1 MIIRRFE
8 NGDETAVAELIQT
21 TLRVSNSKDYPADF
35 IEENVKS
42 HTKEVILERVQEAH
56 FYVALDGEDII
67 GCGGITGYWG
77 SETESYILSVF
88 VNPEYQ
94 GTGIGRRIVETL
106 EEDAYFKRA
115 WRTEIGA
122 SITAVPFYRHMGYSF
137 KNGAEEV
144 DEFGTVR
151 MEKRNG
157 TVSTLSE
164 R

>member
-21 TLRVSNSKDYPADF
+21 TLRVSNSRDYPADF
-35 IEENVKS
+35 IEESVKS
-42 HTKEVILERVQEAH
+42 HNDEGILEQAQEAH
-56 FYVALDGEDII
+56 FYVALDGENII

-94 GTGIGRRIVETL
+94 GMGIGRRIVETL

-137 KNGAEEV
+137 KNGVEEV

>member
-42 HTKEVILERVQEAH
+42 HTDEVILERAQEAH
-56 FYVALDGEDII
+56 FYVALDGENII

-94 GTGIGRRIVETL
+94 GMGIGRRIVETL

-137 KNGAEEV
+137 KNGVEEV

-151 MEKRNG
+151 MEKRNS